1 MTYSNNYAQM
11 LDRGGGSMLTRVWHT
26 KCVMNFLWLPPRN
39 KAMTQVLLDKD
50 TVFTHW
56 PRRLLLCFVWDREN
70 ESPWNSH
77 PFGNCQHMWYSKVTS
92 DSLLPALL
100 LVTLKT
106 TQIFRPTGPQQ
117 VNDRSVL
124 VTNMLVLSPSGPGP
138 GILWSG
144 GKTFH
149 SNLVE

>member
-1 MTYSNNYAQM
+1 MPRCWTEGVVVCWPVSGIPSVWWISY
-11 LDRGGGSMLTRVWHT
+11 GSHQ
-26 KCVMNFLWLPPRN
+26 RN